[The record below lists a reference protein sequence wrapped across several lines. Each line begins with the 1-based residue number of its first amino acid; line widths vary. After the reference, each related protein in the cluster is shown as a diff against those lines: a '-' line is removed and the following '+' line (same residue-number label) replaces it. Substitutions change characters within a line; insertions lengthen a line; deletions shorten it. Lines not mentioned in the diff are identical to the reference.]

1 MKRQKRHPQRS
12 RQSFA
17 SHWHLCL
24 GMAMLFTFAWVG
36 RALGQSLS
44 SFNVIQV
51 QQTLQVSLNTT
62 WVIFAGCLVFIMMAG
77 FALLAAGFCRQKNV
91 VNLLAENLLAFAITT
106 IVFWAI
112 GFGLMFGDGTSL
124 FGINGFFLGG
134 SDTSPNSGSD
144 YEGVFHALSWANI
157 PLQAKFFFQLVLAG
171 IPLSIVAG
179 AVAERIQFLAF
190 LCFSVLLVGF
200 IYPIAGHWIWGDGWL
215 AQLGFW
221 DFAGATVVHSV
232 GGWAAF
238 VGAVL
243 LGPRL
248 GKYKGGESF
257 ALPGHNLPLA
267 TLGCL
272 MIWLGWFGFN
282 GGATLSA
289 SPLVITHILLVTNLA
304 AATGGITAILV
315 AWFYFGKPDLS
326 VMLNGILGGL
336 VSITAI
342 CRFVNLGWAALIG
355 AIAGLLV
362 VLAVD
367 FFDRLQID
375 DPVGV
380 ISVHLVCGIW
390 GTLAVALFAIGPKT
404 QLNDNFILYEAGPVK
419 GLLLGGGLPALKQL
433 LIQVLGIT
441 SVSFITV
448 LLSWFAWTLLQM
460 TIGLRVSI
468 ESEIKGLDIS
478 EHGLNAY
485 SGFLLK
491 QDTAPKGPNKSTPA
505 LPSQQRSPW

>member
-1 MKRQKRHPQRS
+1 
-12 RQSFA
+12 
-17 SHWHLCL
+17 
-24 GMAMLFTFAWVG
+24 MLFTFAWVG

-157 PLQAKFFFQLVLAG
+157 PLQAKFFFQLMLAG

-326 VMLNGILGGL
+326 VMLNGI
-336 VSITAI
+336 
-342 CRFVNLGWAALIG
+342 
-355 AIAGLLV
+355 
-362 VLAVD
+362 
-367 FFDRLQID
+367 
-375 DPVGV
+375 
-380 ISVHLVCGIW
+380 
-390 GTLAVALFAIGPKT
+390 
-404 QLNDNFILYEAGPVK
+404 
-419 GLLLGGGLPALKQL
+419 
-433 LIQVLGIT
+433 
-441 SVSFITV
+441 
-448 LLSWFAWTLLQM
+448 
-460 TIGLRVSI
+460 
-468 ESEIKGLDIS
+468 
-478 EHGLNAY
+478 
-485 SGFLLK
+485 
-491 QDTAPKGPNKSTPA
+491 
-505 LPSQQRSPW
+505 